1 MKLSI
6 KQRIAVSYWF
16 LGGVF
21 LINGLITVITLVRN
35 HKYSE
40 KISNVVLPGL
50 QSIED
55 LNAVVLESKMYTT
68 NWVFLRSNQEDKE
81 QLKQLHDTKYYA
93 LKKTIISYT
102 NNWAQKK
109 ISDSLQQ
116 VFVRFEQLLAVEK
129 QIMGSLQKFEDY
141 DDPVTKL
148 EAERML
154 DDEVL
159 PQTASIMRSLNDLH
173 AQGHRYLEWHN
184 KSLARSRYILR
195 VFIIVVS
202 VVFVMIGFMLSLY
215 FSKKI
220 INPIIQIRNIVN
232 DLGKGVTSKLEYP
245 YTKNE
250 IGEMVV
256 AVNNLS
262 QKLQVTSLFAHE
274 IGKRNFDMPFEPLSE
289 EDTLGKAL
297 ILMRDNLKAGEKQLL
312 AANWRLQ
319 KKDHLLQTVA
329 EATHELISNNDPD
342 KAIEKAMRSLGKG
355 INADGVNIY
364 NIRVDE
370 SEKKMYADSFMHWL
384 HTTDEVEFKAP
395 FSFNV
400 RLMPTAI
407 NALSNN
413 EVFARLNN
421 EVEDKGLRLLFE
433 NRNIKSVAALPV
445 FVMDQF
451 WGFIALSNSYERVWT
466 DIEFSILKSFTVTMG
481 AAIERIQMEN
491 QLVAAKDNA
500 EAASKAKSEF
510 MANMSHELR
519 TPMNGII
526 GFTDLVLTTELQKA
540 QRDYLKNVSK
550 SAYSLLNIIND
561 ILDFSKIEAGKLLID
576 EVPFNLAELVE
587 DTVDL
592 ISIKAEEKGLELVC
606 YIDPALPSQLLG
618 DPIRIKQVLINLMG
632 NAVKFTSQGEVVV
645 HLQSGEKYV
654 KNDLTYADINIT
666 VKDTGIGI
674 ARDKLDAIFESFTQA
689 DNSTTRKYGG
699 TGLGLTISKSLADL
713 MGGTLSVESEPVV
726 GSTFTFSLSL
736 KVMNAAPPVS
746 FDSKPFLREVLIVD
760 DNETNCKLMR
770 GIFDYLNIPCRI
782 CTNGPEALLMIAE
795 AVRKDEMFD
804 LIITDH
810 QMPVMD
816 GITLVKEIKVL
827 LKGRTEP
834 FILMLSSL
842 EKTMFQHEA
851 ESIGVDKF
859 LSKPVKLQELNKL
872 LAVIFNKAV
881 TADQKENIPAIQA
894 FSAVTKILV
903 VEDEPVNL
911 FLISEVLRK
920 MGVEVITAGD
930 GREAVNM
937 LIEHDPAM
945 IFMDVNM
952 PQIDGF
958 MATELIR
965 KLTTHHCKVP
975 IVALTADAMKE
986 DKERCLASGM
996 NDYVSKPF
1004 RLEEIHGV
1012 IKKYCPML
1020 ERKTQTAEQV
1030 QSEIVIQTLNAR
1042 L

>member
-1 MKLSI
+1 MKFSI
-6 KQRIAVSYWF
+6 KQRIDFSFWF

-21 LINGLITVITLVRN
+21 LINGIITVVTLLRN
-35 HKYSE
+35 HKHSE
-40 KISNVVLPGL
+40 KISNIVLPSMQG
-50 QSIED
+50 IDE
-55 LNAVVLESKMYTT
+55 LNTVLLESKMYTT
-68 NWVFLRSNQEDKE
+68 NWVFLRSNQDDKE
-81 QLKQLHDTKYYA
+81 QLKKIHDKEYYA
-93 LKKTIISYT
+93 LKDGITTYI
-102 NNWAQKK
+102 NAWGQKDMA
-109 ISDSLQQ
+109 DSMQQ
-116 VFVRFEQLLAVEK
+116 VFVRFEQLLVVEK
-129 QIMGSLQKFEDY
+129 EIMGSLQKFGDY
-141 DDPVTKL
+141 DDLVTKL
-148 EAERML
+148 EAERKL
-154 DDEVL
+154 EDEVL
-159 PQTASIMRSLNDLH
+159 PQAAAIVRSLTNIQAL
-173 AQGHRYLEWHN
+173 GNRYLEREN
-184 KSLARSRYILR
+184 TRLAQSRYNLR
-195 VFIIVVS
+195 VFIVLLSLI
-202 VVFVMIGFMLSLY
+202 FVLIGFLLSLY

-220 INPIIQIRNIVN
+220 IAPIAQICNIVN
-232 DLGKGVTSKLEYP
+232 DLGKGVASKLKHTF
-245 YTKNE
+245 TKNE

-297 ILMRDNLKAGEKQLL
+297 ILMRDNLKTSENELL

-319 KKDHLLQTVA
+319 KKDQLLQTVA

-355 INADGVNIY
+355 INADGINIY
-364 NIRVDE
+364 TMRLDE
-370 SEKKMYADSFMHWL
+370 NGDLLYADSFMRWL
-384 HTTDEVEFKAP
+384 HTTDEVDFKSP
-395 FSFNV
+395 V
-400 RLMPTAI
+400 YYETRLMP
-407 NALSNN
+407 NAMNTLMNN
-413 EVFARLNN
+413 EVFSRLTC
-421 EVEDKGLRLLFE
+421 EVEDNDLRKLFE
-433 NRNIKSVAALPV
+433 KRNIKSVATLPI
-445 FVMDQF
+445 FVMNQF

-466 DIEFSILKSFTVTMG
+466 ETEFSILKSFAVTMG
-481 AAIERIQMEN
+481 TAIERIRMEQ
-491 QLVAAKDNA
+491 QLMVAKDNA
-500 EAASKAKSEF
+500 EAASRAKSEF

-526 GFTDLVLTTELQKA
+526 GFTDLVLTTELQKT

-550 SAYSLLNIIND
+550 SAYSLLNIINE

-576 EVPFNLAELVE
+576 EVPFNLVELVE

-606 YIDPALPSQLLG
+606 YIDPALPSQTLG
-618 DPIRIKQVLINLMG
+618 DPIRIKQVLMNLMG

-645 HLQSGEKYV
+645 HVQSGAKYV
-654 KNDLTYADINIT
+654 KNDLTYTDITIT

-674 ARDKLDAIFESFTQA
+674 ASDKLDAIFESFTQA

-699 TGLGLTISKSLADL
+699 TGLGLTISKSLVDL

-726 GSTFTFSLSL
+726 GSTFTFNLPL
-736 KVMNAAPPVS
+736 KVVNAAPPVS
-746 FDSKPFLREVLIVD
+746 FDSKPFLREVLIID

-770 GIFDYLNIPCRI
+770 GIFDYLRIPCRI

-827 LKGRTEP
+827 LQGRTEP

-842 EKTMFQHEA
+842 EKTVFQHEA
-851 ESIGVDKF
+851 ESIGIDKF
-859 LSKPVKLQELNKL
+859 LSKPVKLQELNNL
-872 LAVIFNKAV
+872 MAVIFNKAI
-881 TADQKENIPAIQA
+881 TSDHKENIPAIQA

-920 MGVEVITAGD
+920 MGVEVVTAGD
-930 GREAVNM
+930 GSEAVDM

-952 PQIDGF
+952 PEIDGF

-965 KLTTHHCKVP
+965 KLTTHHRNVP

-986 DKERCLASGM
+986 DKERCLESGM
-996 NDYVSKPF
+996 NDYISKPF
-1004 RLEEIHGV
+1004 RLEEIHAV
-1012 IKKYCPML
+1012 IKKYCPIL
-1020 ERKTQTAEQV
+1020 DFRTQTP
-1030 QSEIVIQTLNAR
+1030 
-1042 L
+1042 